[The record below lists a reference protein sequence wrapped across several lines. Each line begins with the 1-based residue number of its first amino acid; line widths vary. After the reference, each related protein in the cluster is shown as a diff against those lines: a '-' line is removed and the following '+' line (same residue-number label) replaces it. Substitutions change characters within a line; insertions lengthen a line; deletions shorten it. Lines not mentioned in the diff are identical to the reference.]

1 MHPQSNYE
9 QARDE
14 AAAIHYDI
22 YSKRDA
28 HNRSEGRVPVFV
40 RMGSFKAGSDFGRS
54 YEQKVNA
61 DLLDDCKAMR
71 EALEFYSLKSN
82 YSLVDEGRNY
92 DVDYKCYE
100 LNEKTYGDE
109 DLGTKARQVLSQL
122 KGKYDEQ
129 TRN

>member
-71 EALEFYSLKSN
+71 EA
-82 YSLVDEGRNY
+82 
-92 DVDYKCYE
+92 
-100 LNEKTYGDE
+100 
-109 DLGTKARQVLSQL
+109 
-122 KGKYDEQ
+122 
-129 TRN
+129 